1 MNDPIPWSTFF
12 MGVADLAAQRS
23 KDPRT
28 QVGACIVDARK
39 RIIAT
44 GYNGMPNCDNNDECF
59 PWTHDAPH
67 CTDTKYPY
75 VVHAEVNALVNA
87 VADVRGASMYV
98 TKFPCNECA
107 KLICQM
113 GIERVVFKGA
123 INLAPNSSYCHIA
136 SVRMFEHCG
145 VEYTSYQ

>member
-1 MNDPIPWSTFF
+1 
-12 MGVADLAAQRS
+12 MGVAELAAKRS

-28 QVGACIVDARK
+28 QVGACIADAHK

-44 GYNGMPNCDNNDECF
+44 GYNGMPNCEHNDECF
-59 PWTHDAPH
+59 PWTHDAEH
-67 CTDTKYPY
+67 HTDTKYPY

-87 VADVRGASMYV
+87 VVNVRGATMYV

-113 GIERVVFKGA
+113 GIKCVVFKGD
-123 INLAPNSSYCHIA
+123 IDLRPDNNYYHIA
-136 SVRMFEHCG
+136 SVRMFAHCG
-145 VEYTSYQ
+145 VKYSSYHTV